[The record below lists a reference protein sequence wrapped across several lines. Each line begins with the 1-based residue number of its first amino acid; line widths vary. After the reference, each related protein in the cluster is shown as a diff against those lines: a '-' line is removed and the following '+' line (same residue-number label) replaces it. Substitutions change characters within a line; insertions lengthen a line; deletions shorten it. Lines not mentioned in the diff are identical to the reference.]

1 MTEPHVLV
9 ERDGHI
15 AVVTLNRPKVL
26 NAMDLRLLAELAD
39 AWKMIDE
46 DDDVRVAILTGAGGN
61 FSSGADL
68 KLMHKDQSDSPFH
81 ARFREDPEL
90 HWKAFLRN
98 QRLRKP
104 LIAAVEGIA
113 YGGGTEILQGTDIRV
128 AGKSA
133 RFSLSEV
140 KWGLYPL
147 GGSVVRLARQ
157 IPYTKAAEIL
167 LTGASISAD
176 EALAFGLIGSV
187 VEDGEAMTRARK
199 LAGKIAANGP
209 LAVQGILRSLRE
221 GEALTEAEALAK
233 DIAIGWPVHQSEDAK
248 EGARAFR
255 EKRPA
260 QFKGR

>member
-1 MTEPHVLV
+1 MSEPHVLM
-9 ERDGHI
+9 ETEGHV
-15 AVVTLNRPKVL
+15 AVVTLNRPEVL
-26 NAMDLRLLAELAD
+26 NAMDLRLLAELAEAWD
-39 AWKMIDE
+39 AIDG
-46 DDDVRVAILTGAGGN
+46 DDEIRVAILTGAGGN

-68 KLMHKDQSDSPFH
+68 KLMHKDQSDSPWH

-98 QRLRKP
+98 RRLRKP

-128 AGKSA
+128 AARSA
-133 RFSLSEV
+133 RFALSEV

-157 IPYTKAAEIL
+157 IPYTVAAEIL
-167 LTGASISAD
+167 LTGASISA
-176 EALAFGLIGSV
+176 EKALSFGLVGSV
-187 VEDGEAMTRARK
+187 VDDGEAMAAARK
-199 LAGKIAANGP
+199 IAGKIATNGP

-221 GEALTEAEALAK
+221 GESLSETEALAK

-260 QFKGR
+260 NFTGR